1 MTGPFIVARSI
12 FSSEHEDN
20 VTNTEWICL
29 ARSMFGVAVAAIFL
43 VCDLPETPESDIED
57 IEAEAEACLA
67 GPRKREGVLSF
78 KPPAEPSHHRSST
91 PSSLGDPHTDQ
102 DISSDTVH
110 DDSSSAFDSR
120 TEYALSDDGIAEGS
134 SDTDCYIEKSP
145 PSPSSSS
152 SSKFYAPKAGRYP
165 ASESA
170 GSTCLHHDPLRM
182 RGGAADGDAGEDG
195 DANDGH
201 GNDHEQN
208 QTQDELIRAIS
219 AQQAEMQKA
228 LDRLLNDRKRKER
241 DDDETEQL
249 AAARAKLEREFEAI
263 EDKDLAAVEAKIPY
277 KIRQVFAGG
286 WKKHVPFT
294 MLTNAYCQSDEAFEE
309 AGDQIVMGPSG
320 AIKTAPTSLKAPAR
334 AEDSLLLPEW
344 LQACQRFLI
353 LVEKYRSA
361 KEYLAWK
368 AHIDIIMSDDR
379 RDEMWATWMQYDI
392 KLRKRAT
399 RRVIN
404 AGKFHE
410 DVFNRIERKDLANE
424 RAGRTAAFA
433 QSVQS
438 VLDQAQQAGPSGAGQ
453 YSFRANA
460 KPTRA
465 NSNKSQ
471 PGASHN
477 QFKRTH
483 AKFCFRCGNDN
494 HNHKYCNA
502 STRINGKPLV
512 VEGVFPWEILLR
524 QLDLLDEFGDVPI
537 GLRNGF
543 RIGAPR
549 LSSPT
554 YIPNNH
560 KTATDR
566 PHIIEEHILSELS
579 AGRYA
584 GPFSQDVIENALGPF
599 RCAPLG
605 LVDKASSP
613 GKFRVIQDFSAKT
626 VEFSFPRDD
635 TPPSLNAQINT
646 NNFPCEWD
654 MFPDIA
660 KAVALAPPGS
670 VAATCDVDAAY
681 RQMPVHPEDRHQTV
695 VHWKGCFFIDKCV
708 PFGAAS
714 SNGIFG
720 RCGDAAKHIYSKL
733 GFGQIFKWV
742 DDYIFLQS
750 PETTRDLSA
759 PRPPFADLNAIY
771 AVADQLGW
779 PWKKAKTRPFAT
791 TFAYLG
797 FEWDLRNRRVS
808 IPTAKRQKYTS
819 RILFLLM
826 ERPTP
831 HLALSE
837 ADWWTNTLSNPEC
850 GHDLPVP
857 SEPIPLQIMSDA
869 STSFGV
875 GVIIGGH
882 WWAWRMSSGWKK
894 PGKDIGWAEALA
906 LELAVSGVIASGV
919 HDCTIRCLCDNQ
931 GVVHAWAA
939 GRSRNAFQNL
949 VLMRTMTKAWEAQL
963 TVQVVYVRSKD
974 NLADAPSRGMPPKAP
989 LQPGLLHIPIPK
1001 ELVNILIPA
1010 TLYK

>member
-1 MTGPFIVARSI
+1 M
-12 FSSEHEDN
+12 E
-20 VTNTEWICL
+20 
-29 ARSMFGVAVAAIFL
+29 
-43 VCDLPETPESDIED
+43 
-57 IEAEAEACLA
+57 
-67 GPRKREGVLSF
+67 LSH
-78 KPPAEPSHHRSST
+78 A
-91 PSSLGDPHTDQ
+91 
-102 DISSDTVH
+102 
-110 DDSSSAFDSR
+110 R
-120 TEYALSDDGIAEGS
+120 TEL
-134 SDTDCYIEKSP
+134 
-145 PSPSSSS
+145 
-152 SSKFYAPKAGRYP
+152 
-165 ASESA
+165 
-170 GSTCLHHDPLRM
+170 
-182 RGGAADGDAGEDG
+182 
-195 DANDGH
+195 
-201 GNDHEQN
+201 
-208 QTQDELIRAIS
+208 
-219 AQQAEMQKA
+219 
-228 LDRLLNDRKRKER
+228 
-241 DDDETEQL
+241 
-249 AAARAKLEREFEAI
+249 
-263 EDKDLAAVEAKIPY
+263 
-277 KIRQVFAGG
+277 
-286 WKKHVPFT
+286 KHVFT
-294 MLTNAYCQSDEAFEE
+294 KLIP
-309 AGDQIVMGPSG
+309 DQ
-320 AIKTAPTSLKAPAR
+320 
-334 AEDSLLLPEW
+334 
-344 LQACQRFLI
+344 
-353 LVEKYRSA
+353 
-361 KEYLAWK
+361 
-368 AHIDIIMSDDR
+368 
-379 RDEMWATWMQYDI
+379 
-392 KLRKRAT
+392 
-399 RRVIN
+399 
-404 AGKFHE
+404 
-410 DVFNRIERKDLANE
+410 
-424 RAGRTAAFA
+424 
-433 QSVQS
+433 
-438 VLDQAQQAGPSGAGQ
+438 
-453 YSFRANA
+453 
-460 KPTRA
+460 
-465 NSNKSQ
+465 
-471 PGASHN
+471 
-477 QFKRTH
+477 
-483 AKFCFRCGNDN
+483 
-494 HNHKYCNA
+494 
-502 STRINGKPLV
+502 
-512 VEGVFPWEILLR
+512 WEILLQ

-537 GLRNGF
+537 GLRNSF

-613 GKFRVIQDFSAKT
+613 GKFRVIQDFS
-626 VEFSFPRDD
+626 FPRDD

-646 NNFPCEWD
+646 DNFPCEWD

-742 DDYIFLQS
+742 DDYIFLQC

-819 RILFLLM
+819 QISVWRSKPKVSLKDTQEVIGCLVHCALAVPPGRPWLHGLISFAASFPHAYSKRFH

>member
-1 MTGPFIVARSI
+1 MP
-12 FSSEHEDN
+12 
-20 VTNTEWICL
+20 
-29 ARSMFGVAVAAIFL
+29 
-43 VCDLPETPESDIED
+43 P
-57 IEAEAEACLA
+57 
-67 GPRKREGVLSF
+67 VLSKPTRCDECIRRNQKCDGTSPCSKCF
-78 KPPAEPSHHRSST
+78 DKTRLCLYGGVPHHTLLGKTRARAPAGSTAQIADHSPKPPAEPSHHRSST

-263 EDKDLAAVEAKIPY
+263 EDEDLAAVEAKIPY

-294 MLTNAYCQSDEAFEE
+294 MLTNAYCQSDKAFEE

-353 LVEKYRSA
+353 LVEKYQSA

-379 RDEMWATWMQYDI
+379 RDEMWATWMRYDI
-392 KLRKRAT
+392 ELRERAT

-477 QFKRTH
+477 RFKRTH

-512 VEGVFPWEILLR
+512 VEGVFPVWSIGGSRDVAPETVCQKNTEFLLR
-524 QLDLLDEFGDVPI
+524 LRQNSGMPEQETEQESHLGASIRPRIRLFWHPAGIWQFLQL
-537 GLRNGF
+537 
-543 RIGAPR
+543 A
-549 LSSPT
+549 
-554 YIPNNH
+554 
-560 KTATDR
+560 
-566 PHIIEEHILSELS
+566 
-579 AGRYA
+579 
-584 GPFSQDVIENALGPF
+584 
-599 RCAPLG
+599 
-605 LVDKASSP
+605 
-613 GKFRVIQDFSAKT
+613 
-626 VEFSFPRDD
+626 
-635 TPPSLNAQINT
+635 
-646 NNFPCEWD
+646 
-654 MFPDIA
+654 
-660 KAVALAPPGS
+660 
-670 VAATCDVDAAY
+670 
-681 RQMPVHPEDRHQTV
+681 
-695 VHWKGCFFIDKCV
+695 
-708 PFGAAS
+708 
-714 SNGIFG
+714 
-720 RCGDAAKHIYSKL
+720 AAKI
-733 GFGQIFKWV
+733 IFEPTV
-742 DDYIFLQS
+742 AYI
-750 PETTRDLSA
+750 
-759 PRPPFADLNAIY
+759 
-771 AVADQLGW
+771 
-779 PWKKAKTRPFAT
+779 
-791 TFAYLG
+791 
-797 FEWDLRNRRVS
+797 
-808 IPTAKRQKYTS
+808 
-819 RILFLLM
+819 
-826 ERPTP
+826 
-831 HLALSE
+831 
-837 ADWWTNTLSNPEC
+837 
-850 GHDLPVP
+850 
-857 SEPIPLQIMSDA
+857 
-869 STSFGV
+869 
-875 GVIIGGH
+875 
-882 WWAWRMSSGWKK
+882 
-894 PGKDIGWAEALA
+894 
-906 LELAVSGVIASGV
+906 
-919 HDCTIRCLCDNQ
+919 
-931 GVVHAWAA
+931 
-939 GRSRNAFQNL
+939 
-949 VLMRTMTKAWEAQL
+949 
-963 TVQVVYVRSKD
+963 
-974 NLADAPSRGMPPKAP
+974 
-989 LQPGLLHIPIPK
+989 
-1001 ELVNILIPA
+1001 
-1010 TLYK
+1010 